1 MPQVIDSKIIHEKT
15 MLYQDGEIIFQ
26 EGDSNRD
33 LYIIQEG
40 KVEIWKQTET
50 TEIRLAT
57 FNRGDFFGDMAL
69 LQGGTRFAS
78 AKAAGATKL
87 LVIQPGGFLLKIRRD
102 PTFAFEMLQALSY
115 RIKISNERLVDVIK
129 KGNVPKE
136 TVDQILTLIGG
147 Q

>member
-1 MPQVIDSKIIHEKT
+1 MPQVIDTKLTHEKIF
-15 MLYQDGEIIFQ
+15 LYQNGEFVFE
-26 EGDSNRD
+26 EGEASRD
-33 LYIIQEG
+33 LFIIQEG
-40 KVEIWKQTET
+40 KVEIWKKTDT

-78 AKAAGATKL
+78 AKAAGPTKL

-102 PTFAFEMLQALSY
+102 PTFAFEMLQALTY

-136 TVDQILTLIGG
+136 TVDQILSLIGG

>member
-15 MLYQDGEIIFQ
+15 MLYQDGEVIFQ

-40 KVEIWKQTET
+40 KVEIWKKTET

-78 AKAAGATKL
+78 AKAAGPTKL

-129 KGNVPKE
+129 KGNVPKA
-136 TVDQILTLIGG
+136 TVDEILTLIGG

>member
-69 LQGGTRFAS
+69 LQGKTRFAS

-102 PTFAFEMLQALSY
+102 PTFAFEMLKALSY

>member
-1 MPQVIDSKIIHEKT
+1 MPQVIENKQAHEKIVQ
-15 MLYQDGEIIFQ
+15 YDDGEFVFE
-26 EGDSNRD
+26 EGETSRD
-33 LYIIQEG
+33 LFIIQSG
-40 KVEIWKQTET
+40 KVEIWKQADATQ
-50 TEIRLAT
+50 IKLAT

-78 AKAAGATKL
+78 AKSSGVTKL
-87 LVIQPGGFLLKIRRD
+87 LIIQPGGFLLKIRRD

-115 RIKISNERLVDVIK
+115 RIKVSNERLIDVIK

>member
-1 MPQVIDSKIIHEKT
+1 MPQVIDSKVIHEKT

>member
-1 MPQVIDSKIIHEKT
+1 MPQVLEAKNAHEKT
-15 MLYQDGEIIFQ
+15 ILFQDGEVIFQ
-26 EGDSNRD
+26 EGDTNRD

-40 KVEIWKQTET
+40 KVEIWKQADAN
-50 TEIRLAT
+50 EIKLAT
-57 FNRGDFFGDMAL
+57 FQRGDFFGDMAL

-78 AKAAGATKL
+78 AKASGITKL
-87 LVIQPGGFLLKIRRD
+87 LVLQPGGFLLKIRRD

-115 RIKISNERLVDVIK
+115 RIKVSNERLIDVIK

>member
-1 MPQVIDSKIIHEKT
+1 MPQVIDSKLIHEKT
-15 MLYQDGEIIFQ
+15 LLYQDGEFVFV
-26 EGDSNRD
+26 EGDTSRD

-40 KVEIWKQTET
+40 KVEIWKKTEAT
-50 TEIRLAT
+50 DIRLAT
-57 FNRGDFFGDMAL
+57 FVRGDFFGDMAL

-78 AKAAGATKL
+78 AKASGPTKI

>member
-1 MPQVIDSKIIHEKT
+1 MSQVISSKIVHEQVI
-15 MLYQDGEIIFQ
+15 LFQDGEFIFH

-40 KVEIWKQTET
+40 KVEIGKEAEGS
-50 TEIRLAT
+50 EIRLAT

-78 AKAAGATKL
+78 AKASGETKL

-136 TVDQILTLIGG
+136 TVNEILSLIGG

>member
-1 MPQVIDSKIIHEKT
+1 MPQVIDSKVIHEKT
-15 MLYQDGEIIFQ
+15 MLYQDGEFIFQ
-26 EGDSNRD
+26 EGDANRD
-33 LYIIQEG
+33 IFIIQEG
-40 KVEIWKQTET
+40 NVEIWKKTET
-50 TEIRLAT
+50 NEIRLAT

-129 KGNVPKE
+129 KGNVSKE

>member
-1 MPQVIDSKIIHEKT
+1 MPQVIDSKVIHEKT
-15 MLYQDGEIIFQ
+15 MLYQNGEIIFQ

-40 KVEIWKQTET
+40 KVEIWKKTEAA
-50 TEIRLAT
+50 EIRLAT

-78 AKAAGATKL
+78 AKAAGPTKL

-129 KGNVPKE
+129 KGNVPKA
-136 TVDQILTLIGG
+136 TVDEILTLIGG

>member
-1 MPQVIDSKIIHEKT
+1 MPQVLKSKNLQETTI
-15 MLYQDGEIIFQ
+15 LYQDSEYIFE
-26 EGDSNRD
+26 EGDSSRD
-33 LYIIQEG
+33 LFVIQEG
-40 KVEIWKQTET
+40 RVEIWKKTET
-50 TEIRLAT
+50 SEIKLAT

-69 LQGGTRFAS
+69 LQGGVRFAS
-78 AKAAGATKL
+78 AKASGVTKL

-115 RIKISNERLVDVIK
+115 RIKISNERLVDVIQ

-136 TVDQILTLIGG
+136 TVDDILKLIGG

>member
-129 KGNVPKE
+129 KGNVPKA

>member
-1 MPQVIDSKIIHEKT
+1 MPQVIETKLTHEKIV
-15 MLYQDGEIIFQ
+15 LYQDGEFIFE
-26 EGDSNRD
+26 EGESSRD
-33 LYIIQEG
+33 LFIIQEG
-40 KVEIWKQTET
+40 KVEIWKKTDTAQ
-50 TEIRLAT
+50 IRLAT

-78 AKAAGATKL
+78 AKAAGPTKL

-102 PTFAFEMLQALSY
+102 PTFAFEMLQALTY

-136 TVDQILTLIGG
+136 TVDQILSLIGG

>member
-15 MLYQDGEIIFQ
+15 TLYQDGEIIFQ

>member
-1 MPQVIDSKIIHEKT
+1 MPQVIDSKVAHEKVIQ
-15 MLYQDGEIIFQ
+15 YENGEYVFH
-26 EGDSNRD
+26 EGENSRD
-33 LYIIQEG
+33 LFIIQEG
-40 KVEIWKQTET
+40 KVEIWKKTEST
-50 TEIRLAT
+50 DLRLAT

-78 AKAAGATKL
+78 AKAFGTTKL

-115 RIKISNERLVDVIK
+115 RIKVSNERLVDVIK
-129 KGNVPKE
+129 KGNVSKE
-136 TVDQILTLIGG
+136 TVDEILTLIGG

>member
-1 MPQVIDSKIIHEKT
+1 MPQVLEAKSAHEKT
-15 MLYQDGEIIFQ
+15 VLFQDGEFIFQ
-26 EGDSNRD
+26 EGDTNRD

-40 KVEIWKQTET
+40 KIEIWKKTYT
-50 TEIRLAT
+50 SEIRLAT
-57 FNRGDFFGDMAL
+57 FVRGDFFGDMAL

-78 AKAAGATKL
+78 AKASGPTKL
-87 LVIQPGGFLLKIRRD
+87 LVLQPGGFLLKIRRD

-115 RIKISNERLVDVIK
+115 RIKVSNERLIDVIK

-136 TVDQILTLIGG
+136 TVDQILTVIGG

>member
-1 MPQVIDSKIIHEKT
+1 MPQVISTKVTQEKVV
-15 MLYQDGEIIFQ
+15 LYEDGEFVFE

-33 LYIIQEG
+33 LFIIQEG
-40 KVEIWKQTET
+40 KVEIWKKTDKED
-50 TEIRLAT
+50 IRLAT

-78 AKAAGATKL
+78 AKASGPTKL

-102 PTFAFEMLQALSY
+102 PTFAFEMLQALTY

-136 TVDQILTLIGG
+136 TVDQILSLIGG

>member
-1 MPQVIDSKIIHEKT
+1 
-15 MLYQDGEIIFQ
+15 MLYEDGEFIFQ
-26 EGDSNRD
+26 EGDTNRD

-40 KVEIWKQTET
+40 KVEIWKNTDQAP
-50 TEIRLAT
+50 IRLAT
-57 FNRGDFFGDMAL
+57 FQRGDFFGDMAL
-69 LQGGTRFAS
+69 LQGGNRFAS
-78 AKAAGATKL
+78 ARAAGPTKL
-87 LVIQPGGFLLKIRRD
+87 LVLQPGGFLLKIRRD

-136 TVDQILTLIGG
+136 TVDQILSLIGG